1 MPNSNRALIRRL
13 MTGGVLLGMGLA
25 GFFDGIVLH
34 QLLQWHHMVSN
45 THRYP
50 TTTVA
55 GLKANVVGD
64 GLFHVLAVC
73 LSLAG
78 MYFLWTALRPPVSPW
93 STTMFAGLLLTG
105 FGVFNLVEG
114 VIDHHILEI
123 HHVRQ
128 NSDHQAAWDL
138 GFLAVNA
145 VIAAAGLALVRRGS
159 AELDMPSPN
168 VRLD

>member
-1 MPNSNRALIRRL
+1 MPNADRSLIRRL
-13 MTGGVLLGMGLA
+13 MTGGILLGMGIA

-50 TTTVA
+50 ATTVA
-55 GLKANVVGD
+55 GLKANVIGD
-64 GLFHVLAVC
+64 GLFHVLAFC
-73 LSLAG
+73 LTLAG
-78 MYFLWTALRPPVSPW
+78 MYFLWSAIRAPVSPW
-93 STTMFAGLLLTG
+93 STRLFLGLLLTG
-105 FGVFNLVEG
+105 GGVFNLVEG
-114 VIDHHILEI
+114 VIDHHILKI

-128 NSDHQAAWDL
+128 NSDHQTAWDL

-159 AELDMPSPN
+159 AELDVPSPG
-168 VRLD
+168 VRSD